1 MPNGCLSPDELAEL
15 LAESLA
21 DDERARREAHVGTCN
36 VCQHA
41 LLRLAGDLTAEQV
54 RLIGNGAAAERDPG
68 PRSGFLHRL
77 KQVVALG
84 DTPQPHSSTETPP
97 EPAAAVIGEVPPV
110 ITGFEVLEE
119 LGRGGSSVV
128 YKARQAHLNRLVALK
143 VLHARHLSPE
153 ALRRAR
159 RGIQAIAKFKHPHIV
174 QLFEVGEHDGLHFGV
189 LEYLAGG
196 TLRRRLNGAPWP
208 ARDGAAVLR
217 TLTEAVHVIHQHGI
231 VHRDLK
237 TANILLAADGTA
249 KVADF
254 GLAKHLNEPEDLTAS
269 GDVIGT
275 PAYMAPEQA
284 LGTGRAI
291 GPRTD
296 LYALGVILYELL
308 TGRPPFHG
316 PSRLETL
323 YQVVHLQP
331 LPPSRLHPD
340 VPTDLE
346 TICLKCLRKEPDL
359 RYASARAL
367 AEDLGRFLNGEPIRA
382 RPYSAWERARKW
394 VRRRPVVAL
403 LTALLAL
410 VTVLGSASLLAER
423 RVLKQAHAEAV
434 RERQEFEE
442 SLHRTEAAL
451 ADAEAALYNSRI
463 ELARRA
469 RAANNLAE
477 AQTWLRQC
485 LPGPGQA
492 DRRGP
497 EWFDLWRQCQDGQ
510 QP

>member
-1 MPNGCLSPDELAEL
+1 
-15 LAESLA
+15 
-21 DDERARREAHVGTCN
+21 
-36 VCQHA
+36 
-41 LLRLAGDLTAEQV
+41 
-54 RLIGNGAAAERDPG
+54 
-68 PRSGFLHRL
+68 L
-77 KQVVALG
+77 KQAVALD

-97 EPAAAVIGEVPPV
+97 DPVAGSVSVAPPAIP
-110 ITGFEVLEE
+110 GFEVLEE

-128 YKARQAHLNRLVALK
+128 YKARQAHLNRFVALK
-143 VLHARHLSPE
+143 ILHARHLSPE

-159 RGIQAIAKFKHPHIV
+159 RGIQAIARFKHPHIV

-189 LEYLAGG
+189 LEYLPGG
-196 TLRRRLNGAPWP
+196 TLRRRLNGGPWP
-208 ARDGAAVLR
+208 ARDSAATLR
-217 TLTEAVHVIHQHGI
+217 TLAEAVHVIHQHGI

-237 TANILLAADGTA
+237 TANILLADGTA

-291 GPRTD
+291 GPPTD

-323 YQVVHLQP
+323 YQVVHLEP
-331 LPPSRLHPD
+331 LLPSRLHPD
-340 VPTDLE
+340 VPTNLE

-359 RYASARAL
+359 RYATARAL
-367 AEDLGRFLNGEPIRA
+367 AEDLGRFLSGEPVRA

-394 VRRRPVVAL
+394 VRRRPVVAV
-403 LTALLAL
+403 LTGLLAL
-410 VTVLGSASLLAER
+410 ITVLGGASLLVER
-423 RVLKQAHAEAV
+423 RVLKQAQAEAL

-442 SLHRTEAAL
+442 LLHRTEAAL

-477 AQTWLRQC
+477 ARKWLRQC
-485 LPGPGQA
+485 VPEPGQT

-497 EWFDLWRQCQDGQ
+497 EWFDLWRQCHEGQ